1 MPFRVD
7 ATVSSIFF
15 SIKNDNLVIFF
26 SGEPIKYNPDFN
38 GPTRNR
44 SCTDVIFLIMFILFL
59 GGWGFVGYYSI
70 TRGSVEKLLAP
81 IDSKGRRCGVDS
93 GLEDRKYLVFFNI
106 AKCLSPGTPITGC
119 PTAQVC
125 VEKCPEKT
133 FIFEKELRQN
143 PASFEQ
149 LRQNMV
155 CTDEVTNMQTMTLSE
170 AITYMQQEKC
180 ASFVLQSQPVLYR
193 CIGDLSA
200 LSCES
205 PARSTDVCVRN
216 PKEAQKSLIEV
227 LNAIDSYVG
236 WFTASWVTFFTRN
249 EKEAH
254 ILSSQIVQDLQQ
266 SRWYLAGA
274 LIGIVLLCF
283 IYILLLRWLVA
294 PVVWVSIAGLF
305 ALLGFAIYLC
315 YKNYIYYKENVGL
328 YQETNLKGYVES
340 IFGKYQTW
348 LALVI
353 ILAAILIILLPV
365 IIFLRSRITIAIALI
380 REGSKAVTAN
390 KTTILFPIFPWIFQC
405 AIIGYGVLVLMHLL
419 SIGQSAFQVVNKR
432 IDTTCDCGG
441 LYTEDG
447 VSCDPVKFAAS
458 CHDMSNALLP
468 CANATCHYTG
478 VDSPHY
484 IIYLHLV
491 NLLGFFWAMFFIS
504 GVADMTLANT
514 FSTWYWTYNKRNLP
528 FFTLTSSIYT
538 TIRYHLGTVAFGA
551 LIIAI
556 VRVIRV
562 ILEYIDHKVKKFDNA
577 FTRAILCC
585 CRCFFWCL
593 ENFLKFVNKNA
604 YIMCA
609 IHGKNFC
616 KSASDAFSLL
626 MRNVVRLV
634 VLDKMADWIFF
645 LSKLCISL
653 GVGLGVFYLLEW
665 GALYEAGA
673 ARLHHHHVPAAL
685 LAIATYLI
693 CTIFFNVYST
703 AVDTLFLCFLEDC
716 ERNDGSAEKPYFMSK
731 NLMRILGKRNN
742 IVK

>member
-1 MPFRVD
+1 MGCC
-7 ATVSSIFF
+7 
-15 SIKNDNLVIFF
+15 DNCCVPPKE
-26 SGEPIKYNPDFN
+26 SREPIKYNPNFN

-44 SCTDVIFLIMFILFL
+44 SCTDVLFLIMFTLFL

-125 VEKCPEKT
+125 VQKCPERT

-155 CTDEVTNMQTMTLSE
+155 CTDEVTNIQTMTLSE
-170 AITYMQQEKC
+170 AIAYMQQEKC
-180 ASFVLQSQPVLYR
+180 ASFVLQSQPVLGR
-193 CIGDLSA
+193 CFVNVTA
-200 LSCES
+200 
-205 PARSTDVCVRN
+205 AV
-216 PKEAQKSLIEV
+216 EV
-227 LNAIDSYVG
+227 LREVSDLDLGEGQVTEQ
-236 WFTASWVTFFTRN
+236 FTKLLKFN
-249 EKEAH
+249 Q
-254 ILSSQIVQDLQQ
+254 LSSQIVQDLQQ

-353 ILAAILIILLPV
+353 ILAAIFIILLPV

-390 KTTILFPIFPWIFQC
+390 KTTIVFPIFPWIFQC

-432 IDTTCDCGG
+432 IDTNCDCGD
-441 LYTEDG
+441 LYKEDG
-447 VSCDPVKFAAS
+447 VSCDPVRFAAS
-458 CHDMSNALLP
+458 CHDTSNALLP

-716 ERNDGSAEKPYFMSK
+716 ERNDGSEEKPYFMSK